1 MKYFSIGLV
10 FLVMGCQTIA
20 SEGIPPVVKEEPAKV
35 VEEKQPNKS
44 DKNSDPSFI
53 TTNKPIVCGDARTIM
68 VHLAE
73 LGEVPV
79 ASWTDVSGTYPV
91 LFLVNTKSGASSVLE
106 FPGRAFPNTA
116 FKNLACFVSIGIQTA
131 LELPKKEEKETRVQF
146 ISKR

>member
-1 MKYFSIGLV
+1 MKYFLIGLM

-20 SEGIPPVVKEEPAKV
+20 SEAIPPVVKEEPAKV

-68 VHLAE
+68 VHLTE

-91 LFLVNTKSGASSVLE
+91 LFLLNTKSGASSVLE
-106 FPGRAFPNTA
+106 FPGRAFPNTK
-116 FKNLACFVSIGIQTA
+116 FKNLACFVSIGIKTV
-131 LELPKKEEKETRVQF
+131 LDVPKNKEKETRVQF
-146 ISKR
+146 IFKR